1 LPCTVPSCP
10 GKFYLNYNLSKLK
23 LGLTKLRS
31 PCRC

>member
-23 LGLTKLRS
+23 QRNLA
-31 PCRC
+31 